1 MHFKIAEL
9 STERVIF
16 TLHTHHSFVTR
27 CTLAKEPK
35 CQCLNVLCFGC
46 CRPTNR
52 YRTAQRARALS
63 LLWSLVSTLTSELE
77 STGSLPCSSLKA
89 TEPTGVLS
97 PVSTESSRARSS
109 SVAWSSVGGAVIRRS
124 AFATLYIPEDI
135 SAAKFR
141 RLGAVQLW
149 RYSYCY
155 SNFQLYILRI
165 WSRSLSGAGFHL
177 FPIPIAP
184 HLGSPPLSRFASFPS
199 KFPLL
204 PISGIPSGPNPGSF
218 PTPPS

>member
-1 MHFKIAEL
+1 M
-9 STERVIF
+9 
-16 TLHTHHSFVTR
+16 
-27 CTLAKEPK
+27 
-35 CQCLNVLCFGC
+35 
-46 CRPTNR
+46 
-52 YRTAQRARALS
+52 
-63 LLWSLVSTLTSELE
+63 
-77 STGSLPCSSLKA
+77 
-89 TEPTGVLS
+89 
-97 PVSTESSRARSS
+97 
-109 SVAWSSVGGAVIRRS
+109 AWSSVGGAVIRRS

-199 KFPLL
+199 KLPLFL
-204 PISGIPSGPNPGSF
+204 TNPEYGIISHAAFLTADDKEYLCRIWGRNNTPIRKIRFKSCNSSFTHHKTRGIIGVSPNQLE
-218 PTPPS
+218 